1 MIPVA
6 FLALLAAGQKDAAAS
21 DFFPL
26 NPGDKYVYEEEYNK
40 MKKLFTDVVG
50 APKDLNGRVSYPI
63 ETFGLGQSF
72 GKVFYQV
79 EPDRVVVTGMDFG
92 DPIASPYPILV
103 VGKGT
108 LKFSWAGE
116 VPVPNGTPEPLA
128 IAGESKPGKSVQLFG
143 KRRSTIEITMTLDLL
158 GLISV
163 QKSVY
168 AEGLG
173 LISMVEESGKK
184 KVKRTRKLVSY
195 EPAGGS

>member
-1 MIPVA
+1 MIPAA
-6 FLALLAAGQKDAAAS
+6 FLALLAAGQKDATAS

-26 NPGDKYVYEEEYNK
+26 NPGDKYVYEEEYSK

-63 ETFGLGQSF
+63 ETLALGQSL
-72 GKVFYQV
+72 GKVFYHV
-79 EPDRVVVTGMDFG
+79 EQERVVVTGMDFG
-92 DPIASPYPILV
+92 DPITSPYPILV

-108 LKFSWAGE
+108 QKFSWAGE

-143 KRRSTIEITMTLDLL
+143 RKRATVEVTMTLDLL

-173 LISMVEESGKK
+173 LISMLEESGKK

>member
-1 MIPVA
+1 MISA
-6 FLALLAAGQKDAAAS
+6 TLLVLIAAGQKEAAAS

-63 ETFGLGQSF
+63 ETLAVGQSL
-72 GKVFYQV
+72 GKVYYHV
-79 EPDRVVVTGMDFG
+79 EKERVLVTGMDFG
-92 DPIASPYPILV
+92 DPLASPYPVLV

-108 LKFSWAGE
+108 QKFSWAGD
-116 VPVPNGTPEPLA
+116 VPVPNGTPEPFALSGEA
-128 IAGESKPGKSVQLFG
+128 KAGRPINLFG
-143 KRRSTIEITMTLDLL
+143 KRRATVEVTMTLDLL

-163 QKSVY
+163 QKAVY

-173 LISMVEESGKK
+173 LVSMLEESGKK